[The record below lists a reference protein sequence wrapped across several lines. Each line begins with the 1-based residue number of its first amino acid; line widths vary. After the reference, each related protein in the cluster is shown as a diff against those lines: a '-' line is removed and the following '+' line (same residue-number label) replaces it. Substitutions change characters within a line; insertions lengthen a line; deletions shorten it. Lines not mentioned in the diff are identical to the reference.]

1 MIDLPLKAEV
11 QCSDDI
17 AGIATH
23 VIGNPVNQQITHL
36 VVESDIPP
44 HYEYLVPLEQ
54 VEGTTPNL
62 IKLKCTQEELHQ
74 MPLLKYEEYLP
85 TEMPSNLAWPY
96 CLPIP
101 GAVEEQAGFIPVE
114 YQNMPPGEQALQRDA
129 QVVASDGY
137 IGLVDELLINA
148 ANMQVIYLVLLE
160 RHTLQKREIT
170 IPVSQIDR
178 VDENTI
184 YLKIDR
190 QSVEELPTTPFQRWQ
205 RS

>member
-11 QCSDDI
+11 QCSDGT
-17 AGIATH
+17 AGIATY
-23 VIGNPVNQQITHL
+23 VIGSPVNQQITHL
-36 VVESDIPP
+36 VVESDLPP
-44 HYEYLVPLEQ
+44 HYEYLVPLEL

-62 IKLKCTQEELHQ
+62 IKLKGTLEELHL

-101 GAVEEQAGFIPVE
+101 GVVKEQADFIPVE
-114 YQNMPPGEQALQRDA
+114 YQNMPPGERAMQRDA
-129 QVVASDGY
+129 LVVASDGY
-137 IGLVDELLINA
+137 IGLVDELLINS

-160 RHTLQKREIT
+160 RHTLQKREVT

-184 YLKIDR
+184 YLKLDR
-190 QSVEELPTTPFQRWQ
+190 QSVEALPTTPFQRWQ
-205 RS
+205 QS